1 MKNHCIK
8 IKTPEVDVGW
18 VHPQQPW
25 LKVNVDGAVF
35 ERQRAAGVGVVI
47 RDHLGLGRAALSM
60 KIHAPLGSLEIEAKA
75 IEEGMRF
82 AWDHGFSSA
91 IFEGDSMVVHN
102 SLTSSITSPASICNL
117 ISGSLYQATQF
128 RECSFSVVPRCG
140 NKVAHGLA
148 QHAKSLFESVIW
160 LKSCPPFVEHL
171 VISDVMFSFS

>member
-1 MKNHCIK
+1 MANHCIK
-8 IKTPEVDVGW
+8 IKTPEVNVGW
-18 VHPQQPW
+18 VFPQQPW

-47 RDHLGLGRAALSM
+47 RDHLRLVRAALSM

-75 IEEGMRF
+75 MEEGMRF
-82 AWDHGFSSA
+82 AWDHGFSLA

-102 SLTSSITSPASICNL
+102 SLTGSITSLANICNL
-117 ISGSLYQATQF
+117 L
-128 RECSFSVVPRCG
+128 CD

-160 LKSCPPFVEHL
+160 LETCPPFVEHL
-171 VISDVMFSFS
+171 VTSDVMFSSS